1 MRKLKFSIFIALSIL
16 LISMYSCKGKKEQPQ
31 GPQPTKFELGMTN
44 EDSMAVK
51 TLVDHFFK
59 YAMKKDFTSAA
70 GMIYRNDKTGNG
82 LAELLD
88 NKEMQ
93 KVKAMLE
100 SIPIVDYKIEYIK
113 FNEYDANEVLCN
125 VVMYEAHD
133 DVPAATTKIFFK
145 PVHSV
150 DGWVLCLMNTE
161 YGDKGVVRPNRRDS
175 VEKDYAHKD
184 SLKAAAKN
192 NQKK

>member
-1 MRKLKFSIFIALSIL
+1 
-16 LISMYSCKGKKEQPQ
+16 MYSCKGKKDQSK

-44 EDSMAVK
+44 KDSVAVK
-51 TLVDHFFK
+51 TLVDRFFR
-59 YAMKKDFTSAA
+59 YAISKDYASAA
-70 GMIYRNDKTGNG
+70 AMIYRNDNTGNG

-93 KVKAMLE
+93 KVRAMLE
-100 SIPIVDYKIEYIK
+100 SIPIVSYKIEYIK
-113 FNEYDANEVLCN
+113 FNEYNANEVLCN

-133 DVPAATTKIFFK
+133 DVPAATTKMFFK

-161 YGDKGVVRPNRRDS
+161 YGDKGVVRPNKRDS
-175 VEKDYAHKD
+175 VEKDFAK
-184 SLKAAAKN
+184 KEKQEEEAAKN
-192 NQKK
+192 NPKN